1 MYLTIGSVAVK
12 TWQVSR
18 TNTDDNCVLDRQS
31 ERLFRHSF
39 LKKEEWQELN
49 VWKEE
54 RSVRKMVK
62 FEIEK
67 EKICPKVSPGL
78 CCTSY
83 GYYIDVLKG
92 LGFCGDSQFRDQILC
107 ISKLRN

>member
-1 MYLTIGSVAVK
+1 
-12 TWQVSR
+12 
-18 TNTDDNCVLDRQS
+18 
-31 ERLFRHSF
+31 
-39 LKKEEWQELN
+39 
-49 VWKEE
+49 
-54 RSVRKMVK
+54 MVK

-67 EKICPKVSPGL
+67 EKICPNVSPRL